1 MSSGSST
8 KPSTVRTMVSNAKFE
23 VEKFDGTNNFG
34 MWQCEVMD
42 VLVQQELDIA
52 LEDKPEEMST
62 KDWEKINRQ
71 ACGTIRLCLAKDQKY
86 FVMRETK
93 AKELWKKLE
102 NKYMTKSMENRLYL
116 KKNLFCFQFREDR
129 WWHHMKLV
137 SKKEIAC
144 TTKRFGKDI
153 SNLINSG
160 NIASR
165 DIIVHDFFTDKVVV
179 YFNVFG
185 SSMEDG
191 IRSKCQSANIV
202 TLEC

>member
-1 MSSGSST
+1 
-8 KPSTVRTMVSNAKFE
+8 
-23 VEKFDGTNNFG
+23 
-34 MWQCEVMD
+34 
-42 VLVQQELDIA
+42 
-52 LEDKPEEMST
+52 
-62 KDWEKINRQ
+62 
-71 ACGTIRLCLAKDQKY
+71 
-86 FVMRETK
+86 
-93 AKELWKKLE
+93 
-102 NKYMTKSMENRLYL
+102 
-116 KKNLFCFQFREDR
+116 
-129 WWHHMKLV
+129 MKLV

-144 TTKRFGKDI
+144 TTKRFGTDI

-202 TLEC
+202 TPECWRRGEGDTQVLE